1 MAKVKYPK
9 RGLFTLLVV
18 KVYNL
23 RNEFNFEI
31 DNETLIKKIK
41 NKHQKIIKKDF
52 TLESKKGLG
61 GYYK

>member
-31 DNETLIKKIK
+31 DNETLIK
-41 NKHQKIIKKDF
+41 NKHQEIIKKDF